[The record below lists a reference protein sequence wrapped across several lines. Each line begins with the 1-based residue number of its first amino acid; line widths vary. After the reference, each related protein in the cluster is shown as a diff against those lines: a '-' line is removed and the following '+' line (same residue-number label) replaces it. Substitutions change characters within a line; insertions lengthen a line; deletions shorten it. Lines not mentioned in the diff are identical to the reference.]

1 MNIYIVFEK
10 ESGSAVS
17 TRYVDEEDKEILN
30 DLKIPT
36 AVYDEDNPRV
46 NPPCDITLRLPFT
59 RAEAAQL
66 FGCVIMDIDPE
77 TKLPR
82 SI

>member
-1 MNIYIVFEK
+1 MNIYIVFKK
-10 ESGSAVS
+10 ESGEAIS
-17 TRYVDEEDKEILN
+17 TRYTNEADKEILN
-30 DLKIPT
+30 GLGVPT
-36 AVYDEDNPRV
+36 ALYNPDHPGYADN
-46 NPPCDITLRLPFT
+46 CDITLRLPIT
-59 RAEAAQL
+59 RIEASEL